1 MDWRL
6 RDVNVGLRGGK
17 TFCAIVCASF
27 IAGSRR
33 AFLFVDCVFF
43 CVSFCES
50 SDWDWMKYTR
60 CERFLLVKPF
70 YSRIRGLVQ
79 FCPCY
84 WHTLRL
90 GRLWSKSFLGLQL
103 VVILLMYP
111 AGGESYQT
119 FAVGLLTVLSFWKIW
134 ADFSA
139 ETFFGSREKCTHFIS
154 ASFNRP
160 FPSSPWPLFQNEGR
174 CSAFD
179 LEIIFHSHTNK
190 THFHKKGC
198 APSLILKVRVF
209 RTRKWPI
216 KSTCQQK
223 NITLNATVGTRKY
236 CTFFFLF
243 IEFVLCF

>member
-90 GRLWSKSFLGLQL
+90 GHLWSKSFLGIQL

-179 LEIIFHSHTNK
+179 LEIIFHSHANK

-223 NITLNATVGTRKY
+223 NITLNATVGY
-236 CTFFFLF
+236 ESQNLSL
-243 IEFVLCF
+243 I

>member
-43 CVSFCES
+43 VCVVLWEFWLRLNEIHEVRTFSPCKAF
-50 SDWDWMKYTR
+50 
-60 CERFLLVKPF
+60 F
-70 YSRIRGLVQ
+70 SRIRGLVQ

-103 VVILLMYP
+103 IVILLMYP

-139 ETFFGSREKCTHFIS
+139 EY
-154 ASFNRP
+154 
-160 FPSSPWPLFQNEGR
+160 
-174 CSAFD
+174 
-179 LEIIFHSHTNK
+179 IF
-190 THFHKKGC
+190 
-198 APSLILKVRVF
+198 
-209 RTRKWPI
+209 RK
-216 KSTCQQK
+216 
-223 NITLNATVGTRKY
+223 
-236 CTFFFLF
+236 
-243 IEFVLCF
+243 

>member
-33 AFLFVDCVFF
+33 AFLFVDCVFL

-90 GRLWSKSFLGLQL
+90 GHLWSKSFLGIQL

-119 FAVGLLTVLSFWKIW
+119 FAVGRLTVLSFWKIW

-139 ETFFGSREKCTHFIS
+139 EY
-154 ASFNRP
+154 
-160 FPSSPWPLFQNEGR
+160 
-174 CSAFD
+174 
-179 LEIIFHSHTNK
+179 IF
-190 THFHKKGC
+190 
-198 APSLILKVRVF
+198 
-209 RTRKWPI
+209 RK
-216 KSTCQQK
+216 
-223 NITLNATVGTRKY
+223 
-236 CTFFFLF
+236 
-243 IEFVLCF
+243 